1 MFVFDILFWDH
12 KYRGIAN
19 RFYGELCTQV
29 RSIPIRPLTEIMKPR
44 SLTEFNK
51 LRQEALEAATR
62 KIQSIASV
70 AVDVLLEIASDSPN
84 PGVRRKAALDLLR
97 LSGFEPGS
105 QETYGWGLGPVI
117 EDAVKAQWGRE
128 KLYADLV

>member
-1 MFVFDILFWDH
+1 
-12 KYRGIAN
+12 
-19 RFYGELCTQV
+19 
-29 RSIPIRPLTEIMKPR
+29 MKPR
-44 SLTEFNK
+44 PLTEFNK